1 MSCAL
6 VIKALQNKELEEEID
21 KHCLILSN
29 LSRLVLNIVRNIRD
43 LHL

>member
-29 LSRLVLNIVRNIRD
+29 LSLVLNIVRNIRD